1 LTFPAITVTVVLMSQ
16 RVEVYWNLHK
26 NCFSYRPIG
35 GRVIHADSIVLK
47 DVTFAVQPAG
57 RERVLRE
64 KKKNV
69 HAFVRGTLIAAT
81 DKSGYVQMH
90 PGFQNRDCIRLIDDC
105 LDDGVCVRY
114 NPYESDSFQ
123 TLGGLRVSRGD
134 YAYLSDKR
142 IFVSGGK

>member
-1 LTFPAITVTVVLMSQ
+1 MTKN

-26 NCFSYRPIG
+26 GCFSYRPIG
-35 GRVIHADSIVLK
+35 GKVNHALTVVLK

-81 DKSGYVQMH
+81 DMLGYVEMH
-90 PGFQNRDCIRLIDDC
+90 PGFQNRDVIRLIDDC

-123 TLGGLRVSRGD
+123 TLGGLRVSQGH
-134 YAYLSDKR
+134 YAYMHEKR
-142 IFVSGGK
+142 IFVSGVNNG